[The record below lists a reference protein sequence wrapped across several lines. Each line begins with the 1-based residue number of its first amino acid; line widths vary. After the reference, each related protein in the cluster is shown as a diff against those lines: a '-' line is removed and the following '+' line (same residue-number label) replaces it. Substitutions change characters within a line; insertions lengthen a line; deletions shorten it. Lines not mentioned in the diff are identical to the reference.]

1 MNRRPPIAP
10 PGPAVI
16 SGIPAPWGFLREMDL
31 PALGRALSTAK
42 IWPLAVAAVLNF
54 VCMLGKAACWRIMLA
69 PRHRVATA
77 RLFRYT
83 IAAFAASALAPARAG
98 EVLRVWILKRR
109 DGVPAPET

>member
-1 MNRRPPIAP
+1 MNRRLAIALRVLAII
-10 PGPAVI
+10 AVI
-16 SGIPAPWGFLREMDL
+16 AALWWFVREMDL
-31 PALGRALSTAK
+31 AALGRALSTAK

-98 EVLRVWILKRR
+98 E
-109 DGVPAPET
+109 